1 MTLASQQC
9 PQCSGYVRV
18 TAVDALLCP
27 HCGAINTTDAR
38 GDLTVPTP
46 AELDQLLVR
55 PEIRRAIE
63 QASAIRQALFG
74 GQFTLTDPTCLLDPE
89 PHRSLSAAIARAN
102 TPPWTIT
109 TWMIVDPSG
118 HVAAHRTRRATP
130 PPTERNTP

>member
-63 QASAIRQALFG
+63 QASAK
-74 GQFTLTDPTCLLDPE
+74 TYC
-89 PHRSLSAAIARAN
+89 H
-102 TPPWTIT
+102 
-109 TWMIVDPSG
+109 
-118 HVAAHRTRRATP
+118 
-130 PPTERNTP
+130 